1 MSNEVV
7 IDILKRRR
15 LMVEKYQD
23 LESVANQL
31 GIQGFSMREA
41 AGKVSITGRSTY
53 QLDKD
58 LLWDAIKKHNGWENE
73 VAADIKVEKTDVF
86 GVYTVKPGDSLS
98 KIAKSAYDDAGK
110 YMKIFEANKDQLKD
124 PNVIQP
130 GQKLVIPNR

>member
-1 MSNEVV
+1 
-7 IDILKRRR
+7 
-15 LMVEKYQD
+15 MVEKYQD
-23 LESVANQL
+23 LESVATQL
-31 GIQGFSMREA
+31 GIQGFSMRES

-53 QLDKD
+53 QLEKD
-58 LLWDAIKKHNGWENE
+58 MLWDAIKKHTGWENE

-110 YMKIFEANKDQLKD
+110 YMTIFEANKDQLKD
-124 PNVIQP
+124 PNLIQP

>member
-1 MSNEVV
+1 
-7 IDILKRRR
+7 
-15 LMVEKYQD
+15 MVEKYQD
-23 LESVANQL
+23 LESVASQL
-31 GIQGFSMREA
+31 GIQGFSIRES

-53 QLDKD
+53 QLEKD
-58 LLWDAIKKHNGWENE
+58 LLWDAIKKHTGWENE

-110 YMKIFEANKDQLKD
+110 YMTIFEANKDQLKD

>member
-1 MSNEVV
+1 
-7 IDILKRRR
+7 
-15 LMVEKYQD
+15 MVEKYQD
-23 LESVANQL
+23 LETVANQL

-58 LLWDAIKKHNGWENE
+58 MLWDAIKKHSGWENE

>member
-1 MSNEVV
+1 
-7 IDILKRRR
+7 
-15 LMVEKYQD
+15 MVEKYQD
-23 LESVANQL
+23 LESVASQL
-31 GIQGFSMREA
+31 GIQGFSMRES

-53 QLDKD
+53 QLEKD
-58 LLWDAIKKHNGWENE
+58 MLWDAIKKHTGWENE

-110 YMKIFEANKDQLKD
+110 YMTIFEANKDQLKD
-124 PNVIQP
+124 PNLIQP

>member
-1 MSNEVV
+1 
-7 IDILKRRR
+7 
-15 LMVEKYQD
+15 MVEKYTD
-23 LESVANQL
+23 LESVASQL
-31 GIQGFSMREA
+31 GIQGFSIREA
-41 AGKVSITGRSTY
+41 GGKVSITGRSTY
-53 QLDKD
+53 QLEKD
-58 LLWDAIKKHNGWENE
+58 LLWDAIKKHTGWENE

>member
-1 MSNEVV
+1 
-7 IDILKRRR
+7 
-15 LMVEKYQD
+15 
-23 LESVANQL
+23 
-31 GIQGFSMREA
+31 
-41 AGKVSITGRSTY
+41 
-53 QLDKD
+53 
-58 LLWDAIKKHNGWENE
+58 

-110 YMKIFEANKDQLKD
+110 YMTIFDANKDQLKD

>member
-1 MSNEVV
+1 
-7 IDILKRRR
+7 
-15 LMVEKYQD
+15 MVEKYQD
-23 LESVANQL
+23 LESVATQL
-31 GIQGFSMREA
+31 GIQGFSMRES

-53 QLDKD
+53 QLEKD
-58 LLWDAIKKHNGWENE
+58 MLWDAIKKHTGWENE

>member
-1 MSNEVV
+1 
-7 IDILKRRR
+7 
-15 LMVEKYQD
+15 MVEKYQD
-23 LESVANQL
+23 LESVASQL
-31 GIQGFSMREA
+31 GIQGFSMRES

-53 QLDKD
+53 QLEKD
-58 LLWDAIKKHNGWENE
+58 LLWDAIKKHTGWENE

-110 YMKIFEANKDQLKD
+110 YMTIFEANKDQLKD
-124 PNVIQP
+124 PNLIQP

>member
-1 MSNEVV
+1 
-7 IDILKRRR
+7 
-15 LMVEKYQD
+15 MVEKYQD
-23 LESVANQL
+23 LESVASQL
-31 GIQGFSMREA
+31 GIQGFSMRES

-53 QLDKD
+53 QLEKD
-58 LLWDAIKKHNGWENE
+58 LLWDAIKKHSGWESE

-86 GVYTVKPGDSLS
+86 GVYTVKAGDSLS

>member
-1 MSNEVV
+1 
-7 IDILKRRR
+7 
-15 LMVEKYQD
+15 MVEKYQD

-58 LLWDAIKKHNGWENE
+58 ILWDAIKKHSGWENE

-124 PNVIQP
+124 PNLIQP